1 MSKGLKV
8 AIGVVAAI
16 AIPFAAPMIAGAIAG
31 SALFA
36 GTALGGFLAGA
47 GGSALVGAGLGAA
60 SAAATGR
67 NPLLGAAL
75 GGIGGFAGG
84 GGFSGLFGG
93 AGAGT
98 GAAGAAASAPAP
110 VVGAGALA
118 PVPAAAA
125 AGAPMQL
132 AGGIGGAA
140 ATAAPTAGL
149 SVGSLASSLA
159 SSVNPSNLAQLAL
172 VMYGNSNTEQLDSA
186 RKAALQETAELAS
199 RDRALFEQRVD
210 AARKVMQQAEA
221 NPQNAYAQAAMGVE
235 RRLQEAQRGAPEATA
250 QVNARRAGIEAA
262 RIGTA
267 ASQAENLRSTQAT
280 QTAAAM
286 LPTQAPLGYAGRAL
300 PVYEA
305 MQKREDEQMRDIAR
319 AVGGTSGG
327 TRQAGLFT
335 SSGLFG

>member
-16 AIPFAAPMIAGAIAG
+16 AVPFVAPVIAGAIGG

-36 GTALGGFLAGA
+36 GTALGGFLSGA

-75 GGIGGFAGG
+75 GGVGGFAGG

-93 AGAGT
+93 GAGAG
-98 GAAGAAASAPAP
+98 AAGASAPAP
-110 VVGAGALA
+110 VIGAGATA

-125 AGAPMQL
+125 VGAPMQL
-132 AGGIGGAA
+132 AGAA
-140 ATAAPTAGL
+140 AAPAAGV
-149 SVGSLASSLA
+149 SIGSLGSSLA
-159 SSVNPSNLAQLAL
+159 SGLNPSNLAQLAL
-172 VMYGNSNTEQLDSA
+172 VMYGNSNTDQLDAA
-186 RKAALQETAELAS
+186 RQAALKETAELAA
-199 RDRALFEQRVD
+199 RDRGLFEQRVD
-210 AARKVMQQAEA
+210 AARKAMQQAEA

-235 RRLQEAQRGAPEATA
+235 RRLQEAQRGAPTATQEA
-250 QVNARRAGIEAA
+250 NARRAGIEAA

-267 ASQAENLRSTQAT
+267 ASQAENLRSIQAT
-280 QTAAAM
+280 QTAASM
-286 LPTQAPLGYAGRAL
+286 LPTQAPLGYSGRVL
-300 PVYEA
+300 PIYEA
-305 MQKREDEQMRDIAR
+305 MQRREDEQMRDIAR
-319 AVGGTSGG
+319 AVGGTRS
-327 TRQAGLFT
+327 AGLFT

>member
-75 GGIGGFAGG
+75 GGLGGFAGG

-93 AGAGT
+93 AGAGAGVGET
-98 GAAGAAASAPAP
+98 AASLAEAPAYNVATMGRTAAEAAGQI
-110 VVGAGALA
+110 
-118 PVPAAAA
+118 PAAAA
-125 AGAPMQL
+125 A
-132 AGGIGGAA
+132 
-140 ATAAPTAGL
+140 TTAPTAGL
-149 SVGSLASSLA
+149 SLSSLGSSLA

-172 VMYGNSNTEQLDSA
+172 VMYGNSNTEQLDAA

-250 QVNARRAGIEAA
+250 QANARRAGIEAA

-319 AVGGTSGG
+319 AVGGTTGV

-335 SSGLFG
+335 TPGLFG